1 MILVILLL
9 PILFLLAAFAINIA
23 YVELVRTEL
32 QITTDAACRAAGRE
46 FAISGSEA
54 DAIAVAQHVAERNQ
68 VAGIVIPLN
77 AADLEFG
84 ASTRPDPVGVYQ
96 FEVSTRPNAVRITTN
111 SLASGGIINI
121 PPLLP
126 IFGSFF
132 PIKPIR
138 SAVSTQVNL
147 DVSLVI
153 DRSGSMAY
161 SSAED
166 SGKYPQSP
174 MYAPADWQFGD
185 PVPPHSRW
193 LDTIAAVQ
201 VFLNELAQS
210 PQSEQVA
217 LSTYNSATAT
227 NVKLTEAYS
236 SIPHALGQY
245 SAAFAAGG
253 TNIGGG
259 IYEGLAAVIDPTLS
273 RSDSVKVMILMTDG
287 RHNTGSHP
295 VGAARTAKNNHV
307 SVFTVTFSEE
317 ADWDLMRRVASD
329 GGGEHYHATDAVQLK
344 NAFRDIAGRLPTL
357 LTK

>member
-1 MILVILLL
+1 MELKIMQYRQMHRRSCRRGATMILVILLL

-111 SLASGGIINI
+111 TLASGGIINI

-161 SSAED
+161 SMPRIRESIR
-166 SGKYPQSP
+166 
-174 MYAPADWQFGD
+174 
-185 PVPPHSRW
+185 SR
-193 LDTIAAVQ
+193 LRPSR
-201 VFLNELAQS
+201 LA
-210 PQSEQVA
+210 
-217 LSTYNSATAT
+217 
-227 NVKLTEAYS
+227 
-236 SIPHALGQY
+236 IW
-245 SAAFAAGG
+245 
-253 TNIGGG
+253 
-259 IYEGLAAVIDPTLS
+259 
-273 RSDSVKVMILMTDG
+273 RS
-287 RHNTGSHP
+287 
-295 VGAARTAKNNHV
+295 
-307 SVFTVTFSEE
+307 
-317 ADWDLMRRVASD
+317 
-329 GGGEHYHATDAVQLK
+329 
-344 NAFRDIAGRLPTL
+344 
-357 LTK
+357 